1 MDRLTAIWEFW
12 RTRTT
17 RQRMIYYLIAAQ
29 FSACGLL
36 VAGACRV
43 WPTGGPFLGL
53 YIFAVNSALIMYL
66 HDR

>member
-1 MDRLTAIWEFW
+1 MDRLNQFREFL

-43 WPTGGPFLGL
+43 WPIGGPFLGL
-53 YIFAVNSALIMYL
+53 YIFAINSALIMYL
-66 HDR
+66 HDL